1 MPAANFEDC
10 KTLDFS
16 GISASYAVVG
26 SATTTKVRAFLVSN
40 LTQGDLY
47 VTWDNT
53 RDLFP
58 VAAGAFVLIDI
69 SANMQIV
76 GEENYFLPIGTQF
89 YVKQITAPVE
99 KSIYI
104 SCLY

>member
-1 MPAANFEDC
+1 MPAANFENC
-10 KTLDFS
+10 KTLGFA
-16 GISASYAVVG
+16 GISAAYATVG
-26 SATTTKVRAFLVSN
+26 SATTHKIRAFLVSN

-47 VTWDNT
+47 VTWDNS

-58 VAAGAFVLIDI
+58 VAAGGFVLIDI
-69 SANMQIV
+69 SANMQIH

-99 KSIYI
+99 KAIYI